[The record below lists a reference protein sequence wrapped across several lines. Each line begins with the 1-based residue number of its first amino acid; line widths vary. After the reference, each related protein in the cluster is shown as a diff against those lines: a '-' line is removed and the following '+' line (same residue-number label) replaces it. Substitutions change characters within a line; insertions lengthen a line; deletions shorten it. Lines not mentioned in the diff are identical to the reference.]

1 MELLQNFMELHL
13 KKHLELL
20 QKLLKSIF
28 KNILVI
34 LFPLLLQNN
43 SFLLELVKFFE
54 IILDQ
59 NNRLLISTIVVL
71 GKIEVNCNFC
81 HEYDSESSFC

>member
-59 NNRLLISTIVVL
+59 NNRLLISTNNLIKNL
-71 GKIEVNCNFC
+71 NFFK
-81 HEYDSESSFC
+81 HYSFTLFEHSPF